1 MARNLSWIL
10 LLLALA
16 GCSGMPASSAGSS
29 ACNPGV
35 YQCQVDM
42 YMKAGA

>member
-1 MARNLSWIL
+1 MLRTLGCL

-16 GCSGMPASSAGSS
+16 GCSGMPAASSGSS

-35 YQCQVDM
+35 YQCQVEM
-42 YMKAGA
+42 YSRAGG